1 MTNEKEIIKMLTSEI
16 WLPESIGI
24 ETKDIDGEKL
34 ITFTVGTAKGKQEIK
49 IKCDTDTWQKIIFT
63 KLGSGNTS
71 KEILYHFNYE
81 DTDVYIIHYNK
92 FILINDIIYK
102 HTGDLKPAKDI
113 AKFKEFCDIFGMDVK
128 ENPQISNDMA
138 NPDPTK
144 KSEVLSIKLTREN
157 GSILHLNQQYS
168 SRYAYL
174 SVLDDLGV
182 DPDEV

>member
-1 MTNEKEIIKMLTSEI
+1 MTNEKEIIKMLTNEI

-49 IKCDTDTWQKIIFT
+49 IKCDTDTWQKIIFA

-71 KEILYHFNYE
+71 KEILYRFNYE
-81 DTDVYIIHYNK
+81 GADVYIIHYNK

-102 HTGDLKPAKDI
+102 HTDIKPAKDI
-113 AKFKEFCDIFGMDVK
+113 KSFKEFCDIFCMDVE
-128 ENPQISNDMA
+128 ENPKISNDMQSK
-138 NPDPTK
+138 DPKK
-144 KSEVLSIKLTREN
+144 KSEALSIKLTREN